1 MIRKQLMLW
10 SCLFLFIVS
19 LESQESTAIGTVPSF
34 NGNPLQVTEYAETD
48 TSLSVLLS
56 KMFFSEGK
64 ITQKDQFAPDGALQ
78 NSIEYVYSPE
88 NILIE
93 IKGVSPQVDAQNV
106 GKQLK
111 WKYTYTYNDQ
121 GQVVSETS
129 WNAQEQQEWTKS
141 SLYSPQ
147 GLLVTQRT
155 VKADGTVTSQINY
168 SYNTDGTKASEETL
182 YGDGKLLKRVV
193 FEYNQDGTVAKELHY
208 DSAGLYETIAY
219 TYADGQIVSMGRYS
233 SEGNLKELQHRF
245 YENGNLIKT
254 ETHNSE
260 GVCVAQEEFGWD
272 DRGNMLYSKTGGS
285 ITRWEFI
292 YGEE

>member
-34 NGNPLQVTEYAETD
+34 NGNPIQVTEYAETE
-48 TSLSVLLS
+48 TSQSVLLS

-64 ITQKDQFAPDGALQ
+64 IIQKDQFAPDGSLQ

-88 NILIE
+88 NLLIE
-93 IKGVSPQVDAQNV
+93 IKGVSPQVDTQNV
-106 GKQLK
+106 GEQLK

-219 TYADGQIVSMGRYS
+219 TYAYS
-233 SEGNLKELQHRF
+233 L
-245 YENGNLIKT
+245 
-254 ETHNSE
+254 
-260 GVCVAQEEFGWD
+260 
-272 DRGNMLYSKTGGS
+272 
-285 ITRWEFI
+285 
-292 YGEE
+292 

>member
-34 NGNPLQVTEYAETD
+34 NGNPLQVTEYAETE

-88 NILIE
+88 NLLIE
-93 IKGVSPQVDAQNV
+93 IKGVSPQVDTQNV

-272 DRGNMLYSKTGGS
+272 DRGNRLYSKTGGS

>member
-34 NGNPLQVTEYAETD
+34 NGNPIQVTEYAETE
-48 TSLSVLLS
+48 TSQSVLLS

-64 ITQKDQFAPDGALQ
+64 ITQKDQFAPDGSLQ
-78 NSIEYVYSPE
+78 NGIEYVYSPE
-88 NILIE
+88 NLVIE
-93 IKGVSPQVDAQNV
+93 IKGVSPQVDTQNV
-106 GKQLK
+106 GEQLK

-260 GVCVAQEEFGWD
+260 GVCIAQEEFGWD